1 MFTCKQVTP
10 LVGAI
15 IAISTALAAIAG
27 GLSAQDRTAPAAP
40 AAITLEAE
48 Q

>member
-15 IAISTALAAIAG
+15 IALSAALAAVAG
-27 GLSAQDRTAPAAP
+27 GLSAQPDRATAAP
-40 AAITLEAE
+40 IVETEAD

>member
-15 IAISTALAAIAG
+15 IALSTALAAVAG
-27 GLSAQDRTAPAAP
+27 GLSAQPDRAPSAMAAEMES
-40 AAITLEAE
+40 A